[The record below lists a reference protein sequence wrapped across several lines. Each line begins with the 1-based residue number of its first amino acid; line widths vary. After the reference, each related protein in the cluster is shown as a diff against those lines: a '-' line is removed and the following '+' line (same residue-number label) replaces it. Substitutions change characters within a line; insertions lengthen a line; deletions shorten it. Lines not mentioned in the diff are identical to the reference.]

1 MQNTKSSDAVHA
13 YLKSI
18 GRVPLLTHEEEITY
32 GKQVQAMMPFQGIR
46 EELAEE
52 LGHEPAWEIWAE
64 RADISVDALK
74 VVVYAGEHAKRKM
87 IAANLRLVVSIAKKY
102 TQRNL
107 DFLDI
112 VQEGTIGLNR
122 GVEKFD
128 PAQGYRLSTYTYWW
142 IRQAMTRAIAQQSR
156 IIRLPIHI
164 TETLNKIKKTQR
176 ELAQTLG
183 RTALLEE
190 VAEHLGLTPER
201 VRSCLHHGR
210 NPLSLEMRVG
220 DNNNTELAELLESN
234 SESPEDFATQS
245 FLRSDLESLMDILK
259 PRQREVLALRFG
271 FQDGKPLSL
280 AEVGK
285 LLNISRERVRQLE
298 HQALSK
304 LRRHRNE
311 LQGYLTME

>member
-1 MQNTKSSDAVHA
+1 MQNTKSSDAVRA

-46 EELAEE
+46 EDLITE

-64 RADISVDALK
+64 RADVNIDALK
-74 VVVYAGEHAKRKM
+74 VVVDTGERAKRKM
-87 IAANLRLVVSIAKKY
+87 VEANLRLVVSIAKKY
-102 TQRNL
+102 TQHNL

-142 IRQAMTRAIAQQSR
+142 IRQAMTRAISQQSR

-164 TETLNKIKKTQR
+164 TETLNKIKKAQR
-176 ELAQTLG
+176 ELAQSLG

-190 VAEHLGLTPER
+190 VAEYLGLTPER
-201 VRSCLHHGR
+201 VRTCLNHGR

-220 DNNNTELAELLESN
+220 DNNNTELAELLESD
-234 SESPEDFATQS
+234 SESPEDFATQN

-259 PRQREVLALRFG
+259 PRQREVIALRFG
-271 FQDGKPLSL
+271 FHDGKPLSL
-280 AEVGK
+280 AEIGK

-298 HQALSK
+298 NQAPEQTATLP
-304 LRRHRNE
+304 
-311 LQGYLTME
+311 

>member
-1 MQNTKSSDAVHA
+1 MQNTKSSDTVHA

-46 EELAEE
+46 AELTEE
-52 LGHEPAWEIWAE
+52 LGHEPAWEMWAE
-64 RADISVDALK
+64 QGGISVDELK
-74 VVVYAGEHAKRKM
+74 AVISTGERAKRKM
-87 IAANLRLVVSIAKKY
+87 IEANLRLVVSIAKKY
-102 TQRNL
+102 THCNL

-112 VQEGTIGLNR
+112 IQEGSIGLNR
-122 GVEKFD
+122 GIEKFD
-128 PAQGYRLSTYTYWW
+128 PAQGYRLSTYSYWW
-142 IRQAMTRAIAQQSR
+142 IRQAMTRAISQQSR

-164 TETLNKIKKTQR
+164 TETLNKIKKAQR
-176 ELAQTLG
+176 ELAQNLG

-190 VAEHLGLTPER
+190 VAEHLGLTPEQ
-201 VRSCLHHGR
+201 VRNCLKHGR

-220 DNNNTELAELLESN
+220 NDNNTELTELLESN
-234 SESPEDFATQS
+234 SESPEDFTTQS

-280 AEVGK
+280 AEIGK
-285 LLNISRERVRQLE
+285 LLNISRERVRQVE
-298 HQALSK
+298 NQALRK
-304 LRRHRNE
+304 LRCHRNK
-311 LQGYLTME
+311 LQAYLAME

>member
-46 EELAEE
+46 EELKEE

-64 RADISVDALK
+64 RTDISVDNLK
-74 VVVYAGEHAKRKM
+74 AVISAGERAKRKM

-128 PAQGYRLSTYTYWW
+128 PAQGYRLSTYAYWW
-142 IRQAMTRAIAQQSR
+142 IRQAMTRAVAQQSR

-176 ELAQTLG
+176 ELAQNLG

-201 VRSCLHHGR
+201 VRDCLSHGR

-220 DNNNTELAELLESN
+220 ENNNTELTELLESN
-234 SESPEDFATQS
+234 GESPEDFTTQS

-271 FQDGKPLSL
+271 LQDGKALSL
-280 AEVGK
+280 AEIGK

-298 HQALSK
+298 HQALRK
-304 LRRHRNE
+304 LRCHRNE
-311 LQGYLTME
+311 LQAYLAME